1 MQGRASQYA
10 CCRGYIIR
18 TNCTVQTSLRS
29 AVSQPA
35 IPESSHHES
44 SAESSAVLQVE
55 VLSRTERVIA
65 VAKAD
70 PCAGAPELVVDT
82 S

>member
-1 MQGRASQYA
+1 M
-10 CCRGYIIR
+10 
-18 TNCTVQTSLRS
+18 QTSLHF

-35 IPESSHHES
+35 IPESSHH
-44 SAESSAVLQVE
+44 ESSAVLQVE